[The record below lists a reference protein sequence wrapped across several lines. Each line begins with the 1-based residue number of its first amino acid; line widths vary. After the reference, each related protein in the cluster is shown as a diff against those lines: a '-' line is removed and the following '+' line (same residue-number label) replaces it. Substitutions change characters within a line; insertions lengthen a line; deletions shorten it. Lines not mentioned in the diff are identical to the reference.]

1 MAATNGETTR
11 FVNGLRVRKIPPKFE
26 AEVAGE
32 HDSPNKILEDE
43 SSRLKDAL
51 KSCRNVLAN
60 YRAMLKDSSNDNPG
74 EDIAKDDSE
83 IG

>member
-1 MAATNGETTR
+1 M
-11 FVNGLRVRKIPPKFE
+11 
-26 AEVAGE
+26 AGE
-32 HDSPNKILEDE
+32 HDSPNEILEDE